1 MKNQFRTNEFL
12 EMLIRDISKQ
22 KSFTQ
27 YHLEEWKVIQSG
39 RIQELKQLLKLEELD
54 YAYTS
59 NPDCQEM
66 ERFFVKQAEVIK
78 YSVKLVNT
86 LTMAIYFVYPKK
98 ANGKTVLYLHGHD
111 SLGARGSITIDE
123 NKEPYHKNIPLQMA
137 EAGFRVVIPEL
148 LGLGEAVYE
157 Y

>member
-54 YAYTS
+54 YAYTL
-59 NPDCQEM
+59 NLDCQEM
-66 ERFFVKQAEVIK
+66 ERFFVNPAEVIK
-78 YSVKLVNT
+78 SSVKLVNT
-86 LTMAIYFVYPKK
+86 LTMAIYFVYPKE
-98 ANGKTVLYLHGHD
+98 ANGKTINICMGEIL
-111 SLGARGSITIDE
+111 SL
-123 NKEPYHKNIPLQMA
+123 Q
-137 EAGFRVVIPEL
+137 
-148 LGLGEAVYE
+148 
-157 Y
+157 